1 MSEGVL
7 AHETCNTAS
16 LRNLYSY
23 RDVPY
28 TDQKPSLGSTM
39 SLKNKRPG
47 GETDEIHEQCPEEG
61 SPPNNKGRSRWH
73 GIAETAEGNTQNAT
87 QKKRSASTH
96 EMKNIFTV
104 SAATTST
111 IWCLNTLTGW
121 YTAPKDARDPEING
135 RDFAFIV
142 WLNGGRETVDRQQR
156 SKWHEI
162 GSEKS
167 GARAETREMRLQDPG
182 EPWDTVRRLLD
193 GHGERGITEIGWP
206 DPELRAKRPRCPP
219 NMKTGNISAMAAR
232 N

>member
-23 RDVPY
+23 CDVPY

-87 QKKRSASTH
+87 QKKRSASAH
-96 EMKNIFTV
+96 EMRNIFTAP
-104 SAATTST
+104 AATTST

-121 YTAPKDARDPEING
+121 YTAPKDARDPEIK
-135 RDFAFIV
+135 RARF
-142 WLNGGRETVDRQQR
+142 RR

-167 GARAETREMRLQDPG
+167 VKTREARGGRAETREMRLQDPG